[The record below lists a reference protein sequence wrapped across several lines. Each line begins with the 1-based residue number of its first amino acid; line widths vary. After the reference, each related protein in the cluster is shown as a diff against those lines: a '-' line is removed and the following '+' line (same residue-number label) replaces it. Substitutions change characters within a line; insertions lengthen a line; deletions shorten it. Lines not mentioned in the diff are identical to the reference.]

1 MTHAV
6 LALWSATLLLYG
18 LTLGTAPLV
27 RQQPRPTY
35 AQQVKALHD
44 AQEAELEALAEWNEL
59 ACYAEPRPD
68 CPATVLYG
76 D

>member
-1 MTHAV
+1 MTNAV

-18 LTLGTAPLV
+18 LALGTAPLV
-27 RQQPRPTY
+27 RPTY